1 MPHKQ
6 TFRKSKKNK
15 LSKLSK
21 LSKNT
26 NKKSKYSKKSKKNVR
41 SNKMKGGNCGC
52 GNNIMHGGNLQ
63 TSQFYYPLNN
73 HNNDPLAPTNIVDSR
88 QLPNFV
94 GGSKRKMKGGMNGTS
109 LFTAIPS
116 PFFQSNNLLNP
127 IISQG
132 DIAGSISSN
141 NILTGQPVLDNISST
156 TQLSTIDIKNPLA

>member
-1 MPHKQ
+1 MPHKK

-15 LSKLSK
+15 FSK
-21 LSKNT
+21 LSKNI
-26 NKKSKYSKKSKKNVR
+26 NKKSNNSKKSKKNVR

-156 TQLSTIDIKNPLA
+156 TQLSTIDIKYPLV